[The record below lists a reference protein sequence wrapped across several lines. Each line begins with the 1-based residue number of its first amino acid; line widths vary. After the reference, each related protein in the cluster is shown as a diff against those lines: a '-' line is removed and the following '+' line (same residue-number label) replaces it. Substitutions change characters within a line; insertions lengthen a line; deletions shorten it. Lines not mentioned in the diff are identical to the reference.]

1 MTHPNIIIDQLLDE
15 LGRWR
20 KQAHNWETTCHQL
33 ADAITKNDKQ
43 PEAITIYNRQVRA
56 KYRAPRLK

>member
-20 KQAHNWETTCHQL
+20 KQAHNWETTAHTL
-33 ADAITKNDKQ
+33 ADAITKNDKI
-43 PEAITIYNRQVRA
+43 PEAITIYNRQVRN
-56 KYRAPRLK
+56 KYRKPRLK

>member
-20 KQAHNWETTCHQL
+20 KKAHAWETISHNL

-43 PEAITIYNRQVRA
+43 TEAITMYNRQVRA

>member
-20 KQAHNWETTCHQL
+20 KQAHTWETLCHHL
-33 ADAITKNDKQ
+33 AEAITKNDNTAQ
-43 PEAITIYNRQVRA
+43 AITMYNRQVRA

>member
-1 MTHPNIIIDQLLDE
+1 MTHPNIIIDGLLDE
-15 LGRWR
+15 LSRWR
-20 KQAHNWETTCHQL
+20 KQAQAWETTCHQL

-43 PEAITIYNRQVRA
+43 AETIAVYNRQVRN